1 MIVVK
6 LTQWLICLL
15 GSFAITA
22 SSAGLPQVRRHA
34 PDWDLAKPMNGLTFQ
49 RAKAVK
55 EPSQDRATMH
65 FSHLKG
71 VKGRP
76 GQQHSAVSALSR
88 VRSSLNANSP
98 GSFKQSFQNVSALTD
113 ASTQYAIQCGWDGV
127 PVWLLFDTG
136 SSDTWATKT
145 GFKCADLGGD
155 AHSEAA
161 CGFSQ
166 PYIDGF
172 GRGQIDELHFYLKYG
187 SGERISGPMGYSDIS
202 CGGVTV
208 SKQQVGLANSTYW
221 HGNNVTV
228 GILGLAYPAIT
239 SAYYG
244 DVGDEAPWNALSYT
258 PFLTSAI
265 SQGSIDPVFSV
276 ALVKNS
282 TDGVI
287 AWGGLPPMDWQFRGF
302 AKTDLIVANLVGQP
316 ETAWKYSFYT
326 IVPDGMKWDQT
337 TDTTKY
343 PYIVDTGT
351 TMLYLPPPLAEA
363 IANSFQPRAV
373 YLYQWGTYFVQC
385 DAIPPHF
392 AILISGVEFWINPAD
407 LIYQDLVDPLT
418 GYCAIG
424 VASGGPGPYILGDVF
439 LQNVVAVFDV
449 GAAEMRFYGRKSE

>member
-1 MIVVK
+1 MIIMKALQLAV
-6 LTQWLICLL
+6 CLL
-15 GSFAITA
+15 GSIAITA
-22 SSAGLPQVRRHA
+22 SCANLPQVRRHA
-34 PDWDLAKPMNGLTFQ
+34 PDWDLAKPMNGLTFE
-49 RAKAVK
+49 RAKAIK
-55 EPSQDRATMH
+55 EPSSDRTTMH

-71 VKGRP
+71 IKARP
-76 GQQHSAVSALSR
+76 GQQHSGVSALSR
-88 VRSSLNANSP
+88 LRSSSTP
-98 GSFKQSFQNVSALTD
+98 GSIKQSFQNISALTA

-145 GFKCADLGGD
+145 GFECSDGTGD
-155 AHSEAA
+155 SHNEAA
-161 CGFSQ
+161 CGFST

-172 GRGQIDELHFYLKYG
+172 GHGQIDELHFYLKYG
-187 SGERISGPMGYSDIS
+187 SGEHISGPMGYSDVS
-202 CGGVTV
+202 CGGVSV
-208 SKQQVGLANSTYW
+208 SKQQVGLANNTYW

-244 DVGDEAPWNALSYT
+244 DVGQEAPWNAMSYT

-265 SQGSIDPVFSV
+265 SQGTIDPVFSV
-276 ALVKNS
+276 ALIKNS

-287 AWGGLPPMDWQFRGF
+287 AWGGLPPMDWQFRGY
-302 AKTDLIVANLVGQP
+302 AKTDLIIANLVGQP

-326 IVPDGMKWDQT
+326 IVPDGIQWDQT

-351 TMLYLPPPLAEA
+351 TMLYLPPPLAES

-373 YLYQWGTYFVQC
+373 YLYQWGTYFAPC

-392 AILISGVEFWINPAD
+392 AIIISGVEFWINPAD

-424 VASGGPGPYILGDVF
+424 IASGGPGPYILGDVF
-439 LQNVVAVFDV
+439 LQNVLAVFDV
-449 GAAEMRFYGRKSE
+449 GAAEMRFYSRK

>member
-1 MIVVK
+1 MK
-6 LTQWLICLL
+6 ALQLAFGLL
-15 GSFAITA
+15 GSIAITA
-22 SSAGLPQVRRHA
+22 SCANLPQVRRHA
-34 PDWDLAKPMNGLTFQ
+34 PDWDLAKPMNGLTFE
-49 RAKAVK
+49 RAKAIK
-55 EPSQDRATMH
+55 EPSADRTTMH

-71 VKGRP
+71 IKARP
-76 GQQHSAVSALSR
+76 GQQHSGVSALSR
-88 VRSSLNANSP
+88 LRSSS
-98 GSFKQSFQNVSALTD
+98 SIKQSFQNISALTA

-145 GFKCADLGGD
+145 GFRCSDGTGD
-155 AHSEAA
+155 AHNEAA
-161 CGFSQ
+161 CGFST

-172 GRGQIDELHFYLKYG
+172 GGGQIDELHFYLKYG
-187 SGERISGPMGYSDIS
+187 SGEHVSGPMGYSDVS
-202 CGGVTV
+202 CGGVAV
-208 SKQQVGLANSTYW
+208 SKQQVGLANNTYW

-244 DVGDEAPWNALSYT
+244 DVGQEAPWNAMSYT
-258 PFLTSAI
+258 PFLTNAI
-265 SQGSIDPVFSV
+265 SQGTIDPVFSV
-276 ALVKNS
+276 ALIKNS

-287 AWGGLPPMDWQFRGF
+287 AWGGLPPMDWQFRGY
-302 AKTDLIVANLVGQP
+302 AKTDLIIANLVGQP

-326 IVPDGMKWDQT
+326 IVPDGMRWDQT

-351 TMLYLPPPLAEA
+351 TMLYLPPPLAES

-373 YLYQWGTYFVQC
+373 YLYQWGTYFAPC

-392 AILISGVEFWINPAD
+392 AIIISGVEFWINPAD

-424 VASGGPGPYILGDVF
+424 IASGGPGPYILGDVF
-439 LQNVVAVFDV
+439 LQNVLAVFDV
-449 GAAEMRFYGRKSE
+449 GAAEMRFYSRK

>member
-1 MIVVK
+1 MIIMK
-6 LTQWLICLL
+6 ALQLAFCLL
-15 GSFAITA
+15 GSVVITA
-22 SSAGLPQVRRHA
+22 SCANLPRVRRHA
-34 PDWDLAKPMNGLTFQ
+34 PDWDLAKPMNGLSFE
-49 RAKAVK
+49 RAKAIK
-55 EPSQDRATMH
+55 EPSNDRTTMH

-71 VKGRP
+71 IKAKP
-76 GQQHSAVSALSR
+76 GQQHSGVSALSR
-88 VRSSLNANSP
+88 LRSSSTP
-98 GSFKQSFQNVSALTD
+98 GSIKQSFQNISALTA

-145 GFKCADLGGD
+145 GFKCSDGTGD
-155 AHSEAA
+155 SHNEAA
-161 CGFSQ
+161 CGFST

-172 GRGQIDELHFYLKYG
+172 GHGQIDELHFYLKYG
-187 SGERISGPMGYSDIS
+187 SGEHISGPMGYSDVS
-202 CGGVTV
+202 CGGVSV
-208 SKQQVGLANSTYW
+208 SKQQVGLANNTYW

-244 DVGDEAPWNALSYT
+244 DVGQEAPWNAMSYT

-265 SQGSIDPVFSV
+265 SQGTIDPVFSV
-276 ALVKNS
+276 ALIKNS

-287 AWGGLPPMDWQFRGF
+287 AWGGLPPMDWQFRGY
-302 AKTDLIVANLVGQP
+302 AKTDLIIANLVGQP

-326 IVPDGMKWDQT
+326 IVPDGIRWDQT

-351 TMLYLPPPLAEA
+351 TMLYLPPPLAES

-373 YLYQWGTYFVQC
+373 YLYQWGTYFAPC

-392 AILISGVEFWINPAD
+392 AIIISGVEFWINPAD
-407 LIYQDLVDPLT
+407 LIYHDLVDPLT

-424 VASGGPGPYILGDVF
+424 IASGGPGPYILGDVF
-439 LQNVVAVFDV
+439 LQNVLAVFDV
-449 GAAEMRFYGRKSE
+449 GAAEMRFYSRK

>member
-1 MIVVK
+1 MVVVK

-71 VKGRP
+71 IKGKP

-88 VRSSLNANSP
+88 VRSSLNSNSP

-127 PVWLLFDTG
+127 PIWLLFDTG

-155 AHSEAA
+155 AHSESA
-161 CGFSQ
+161 CGFSK

-172 GRGQIDELHFYLKYG
+172 GHGQIDELHFYLKYG

-244 DVGDEAPWNALSYT
+244 DVGDEAPWNAMSYT

-302 AKTDLIVANLVGQP
+302 AKTDIEGLQANLVGQP

-351 TMLYLPPPLAEA
+351 TMLYLPPREY
-363 IANSFQPRAV
+363 IN
-373 YLYQWGTYFVQC
+373 YLPYYIHYTY
-385 DAIPPHF
+385 
-392 AILISGVEFWINPAD
+392 
-407 LIYQDLVDPLT
+407 
-418 GYCAIG
+418 
-424 VASGGPGPYILGDVF
+424 
-439 LQNVVAVFDV
+439 
-449 GAAEMRFYGRKSE
+449 